1 MRFPDWASPG
11 GKTRFQGSR
20 LRREQ
25 QHATF
30 AWGKNCHIHST
41 RRGKR
46 SENLSKDQFGVLAKG
61 TLRKLYSRIEAPWPE
76 LIEGICPLVH
86 QMLNERRELHK
97 IAQQATHLLSIH
109 CLYQTPAGSA
119 RGLVKKV
126 DEGGSWVICG
136 PGCVCGPHGWRV
148 SGTLGSPAAC
158 GANCRE
164 RIGERPRPPGGSHF
178 PAACDVGER
187 KQPIAD
193 RGCLKTGFPAVTCTR
208 MVAGLFVP
216 EQFRQAGENIWD
228 LRFPMTNPCLGR
240 AENILLVHSLKNR

>member
-1 MRFPDWASPG
+1 MFEMRSQIGPHPAGKPASGEP
-11 GKTRFQGSR
+11 FE
-20 LRREQ
+20 REQ

-30 AWGKNCHIHST
+30 AWGSNCHIHGT

-119 RGLVKKV
+119 RGFVKKV
-126 DEGGSWVICG
+126 DEGDSW
-136 PGCVCGPHGWRV
+136 
-148 SGTLGSPAAC
+148 
-158 GANCRE
+158 
-164 RIGERPRPPGGSHF
+164 
-178 PAACDVGER
+178 
-187 KQPIAD
+187 
-193 RGCLKTGFPAVTCTR
+193 
-208 MVAGLFVP
+208 
-216 EQFRQAGENIWD
+216 
-228 LRFPMTNPCLGR
+228 
-240 AENILLVHSLKNR
+240 